1 MESFLSIL
9 DDYPEVSNLSPTFSW
24 ATSPVVDQSINPGT
38 TPTDNIKDNQGP
50 VTPTTETQTDAPRLL
65 PVKTCLTCRR
75 RHLKCSG
82 SNPCARCVTSQ
93 VECVFIP
100 SQRGY
105 NRLRRA
111 TTQGKE
117 RLPLAGTSRLQYQPP
132 SPGPSVDAARGNEPN
147 RNQASDNEVES
158 HPLSASSRLNKLS
171 AYDTSA
177 LYNQTS
183 SPQLTIMN
191 DPDRPLT
198 AFYYHAFASNPFV
211 LPRCHLSQIDDA
223 KSLHVL
229 VTAMRWVGSLYI
241 NATVQTDLYNAA
253 HSSIYDDQ
261 APRNGF
267 LVQAMMLLLV
277 ALDGSCQRR
286 EALRI
291 LSDVELLAL
300 EIGLHKRNFA
310 DLHGQGSRILEE
322 SWRRTW
328 WYLYIVDGMIAGIHR
343 ETSFALFDV
352 STDVLLPCEEHQ
364 YLSGEIPK
372 PLSLQDLHDRN
383 FNEDEHQFSSFA
395 QLIICGQS
403 LGTFLQLPPICNPED
418 PNVKELEL
426 LLTSWRLHLPRF
438 KRHMLQQDG
447 EPDEVMFQAYMITY
461 AILILLY
468 QPFCRFN
475 TKAAQAI
482 DTCAPVQRTLGND
495 YVDYYTKETISSAN
509 AISAMIAR
517 REPLLSHTHFF
528 TCALTLSSIV
538 HLSHWALLS
547 SDARDSAL
555 RESIRLNLGAL
566 KLRASVWPA
575 AAEAQ
580 AQVATVAKAIHRI
593 KKTESAE
600 SNLLDIL
607 INNESM

>member
-1 MESFLSIL
+1 MENFLSIL
-9 DDYPEVSNLSPTFSW
+9 DDYPEVSHLSPTFSW
-24 ATSPVVDQSINPGT
+24 ATSPVVDQSIDLDI
-38 TPTDNIKDNQGP
+38 TPADNIEDNQVP
-50 VTPTTETQTDAPRLL
+50 VTPYTEAQKDASRSL
-65 PVKTCLTCRR
+65 PVKTCLACRR
-75 RHLKCSG
+75 KHLKCSG
-82 SNPCARCVTSQ
+82 SNPCARCITSQ

-111 TTQGKE
+111 TIKGKE
-117 RLPLAGTSRLQYQPP
+117 RLPLVGTSRLQYQPP
-132 SPGPSVDAARGNEPN
+132 SPGPSVDAARGNAPN
-147 RNQASDNEVES
+147 HNQASDNRAES
-158 HPLSASSRLNKLS
+158 HLLSAGSRLKRLS
-171 AYDTSA
+171 AYATST

-183 SPQLTIMN
+183 SPQLTVMN
-191 DPDRPLT
+191 DSDRPLT
-198 AFYYHAFASNPFV
+198 SFYYHAFASNPFV

-223 KSLHVL
+223 KSLHIL
-229 VTAMRWVGSLYI
+229 VAAMRWVGSLYI

-286 EALRI
+286 ESLRI

-300 EIGLHKRNFA
+300 EIGLNKRNFA
-310 DLHGQGSRILEE
+310 ALHGRDSPVLEE

-328 WYLYIVDGMIAGIHR
+328 WYLYIMDGMIAGIHR
-343 ETSFALFDV
+343 QSSFALFNV
-352 STDVLLPCEEHQ
+352 SADVLLPCEEHQ

-372 PLSLQDLHDRN
+372 PLSLPDLQDRN
-383 FNEDEHQFSSFA
+383 FHEDEHQFSSFA
-395 QLIICGQS
+395 QLIICGQN
-403 LGTFLQLPPICNPED
+403 LGKFLRLPPICNPED

-426 LLTSWRLHLPRF
+426 LLTSWRLHLPHF

-447 EPDEVMFQAYMITY
+447 EPDEMMFQAYMITY

-468 QPFCRFN
+468 QPYCRFDI
-475 TKAAQAI
+475 KPAQAI
-482 DTCAPVQRTLGND
+482 DTCAPVQTTLGND
-495 YVDYYTKETISSAN
+495 YVDYYTTETVSSAT
-509 AISAMIAR
+509 AISAMITQKS
-517 REPLLSHTHFF
+517 LLSHTHFF

-547 SDARDSAL
+547 PDARDSAS

-566 KLRASVWPA
+566 KLRARVWPA

-580 AQVATVAKAIHRI
+580 AQVAAVAKTIYRI
-593 KKTESAE
+593 KKTEYAE
-600 SNLLDIL
+600 SSLLDLL
-607 INNESM
+607 INNQT